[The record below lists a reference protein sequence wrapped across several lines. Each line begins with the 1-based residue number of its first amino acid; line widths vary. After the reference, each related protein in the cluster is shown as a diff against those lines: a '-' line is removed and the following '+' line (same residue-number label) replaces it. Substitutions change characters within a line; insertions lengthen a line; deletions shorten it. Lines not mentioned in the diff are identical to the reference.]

1 MRFYFNDEINIC
13 AEEPW
18 VVGYL
23 IENGFCEDETE
34 ALDSLHTRRSFCGW
48 FDCEVSP
55 TIDELFQKK

>member
-1 MRFYFNDEINIC
+1 MRFYFNDEINVC

-34 ALDSLHTRRSFCGW
+34 ALDGLHTRRSFGG
-48 FDCEVSP
+48 
-55 TIDELFQKK
+55 

>member
-13 AEEPW
+13 AEESW

-23 IENGFCEDETE
+23 IENGFCDDVIE
-34 ALDSLHTRRSFCGW
+34 ALYGLYTRSRFCGW

-55 TIDELFQKK
+55 TIDELF